1 MGLLAA
7 CFVAGS
13 VWLFLGSRAGTRL
26 RALDTVERRG
36 PAASSPA
43 VRVRRGRTQRERT
56 RLGLLAQAPV
66 LADLLSAAISAGAS
80 VQDALTVVT
89 STVDEPLRS
98 RLDAVRA
105 SVALGAPQTVAWAQL
120 LDDDAL
126 APIASAV
133 IRSAQTG
140 STISIVLDAAAVDMR
155 HAHRAQVEVAA
166 RSAGVRSVAP
176 LALCFLPAFLLVGV
190 VPVIAGFA
198 TALFS

>member
-7 CFVAGS
+7 GLIGAS
-13 VWLFLGSRAGTRL
+13 VWVLLGSRAAARL
-26 RALDTVERRG
+26 RSSIDGKRSDAHRG
-36 PAASSPA
+36 D
-43 VRVRRGRTQRERT
+43 RRGRQLRGRAQREQT
-56 RLGLLAQAPV
+56 RLSLLAQAPV
-66 LADLLSAAISAGAS
+66 LADLMSASVAAGANIH
-80 VQDALTVVT
+80 DALVVVS

-98 RLDAVRA
+98 RLDSVRA
-105 SVALGAPQTVAWAQL
+105 SVDLGAPETVAWAQL
-120 LDDDAL
+120 LDDEAL

-140 STISIVLDAAAVDMR
+140 STLSVVLDAAAVDMR
-155 HAHRAQVEVAA
+155 QAHRAQVEVAA

-198 TALFS
+198 TALFA

>member
-7 CFVAGS
+7 CFVAAS
-13 VWLFLGSRAGTRL
+13 VWVLLGSRAGPRI
-26 RALDTVERRG
+26 RALSLIERQGQSDGAPTVH
-36 PAASSPA
+36 
-43 VRVRRGRTQRERT
+43 VRRSRAQRERT

-66 LADLLSAAISAGAS
+66 LADLMSAAISAGAS
-80 VQDALTVVT
+80 VQDAVTVVA

-120 LDDDAL
+120 LDDEAL

-140 STISIVLDAAAVDMR
+140 STISVVLDAAAVDMR

>member
-1 MGLLAA
+1 M
-7 CFVAGS
+7 
-13 VWLFLGSRAGTRL
+13 
-26 RALDTVERRG
+26 
-36 PAASSPA
+36 
-43 VRVRRGRTQRERT
+43 
-56 RLGLLAQAPV
+56 
-66 LADLLSAAISAGAS
+66 SAAISAGAS

-98 RLDAVRA
+98 RLNSVRA

-198 TALFS
+198 TALFA